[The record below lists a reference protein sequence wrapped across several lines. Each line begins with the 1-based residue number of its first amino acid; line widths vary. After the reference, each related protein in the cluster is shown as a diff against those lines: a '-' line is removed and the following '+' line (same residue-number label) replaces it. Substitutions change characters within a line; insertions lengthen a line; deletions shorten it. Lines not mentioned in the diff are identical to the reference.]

1 MRNKNEHAD
10 ISSRKVN
17 RDLYASEK
25 QRPGIPNFRRSLP
38 QIIIPNSRNKRD
50 DDHNNMLLNIV
61 KKAAMDIVEHVSLLY
76 IGASFGYVQEWYT
89 WNLRWMPS
97 TT

>member
-1 MRNKNEHAD
+1 MHLYSSGEPNVRNKNEHAD

-50 DDHNNMLLNIV
+50 DDHNNMVGTVPDL
-61 KKAAMDIVEHVSLLY
+61 SY
-76 IGASFGYVQEWYT
+76 
-89 WNLRWMPS
+89 
-97 TT
+97 

>member
-50 DDHNNMLLNIV
+50 DDHNNMVDAFNNLRKQSLNSNTNFETLLKSLLN
-61 KKAAMDIVEHVSLLY
+61 D
-76 IGASFGYVQEWYT
+76 
-89 WNLRWMPS
+89 
-97 TT
+97 